1 MAVLKDEMKGFVP
14 TEQANEIVKLAVR
27 GSSTLRLAKVESMTS
42 EKKKVP
48 VMAEGAGAYWVGE
61 GKRIKTS
68 KPTWIFPELV
78 AKKLAVIIPVSKEKM
93 EDATIDVFSEL
104 KETIAEAF
112 YLAIDAAALFGI
124 NSPFEKNVFDVAA
137 EKGNLIV
144 RGTGSTFDL
153 DVSSAMGMVEDASM
167 DVNGNAAHYG
177 IKNTLRQL
185 RDKNGNMIYFP
196 GTDGQQLYNN
206 PIEFCRN
213 GAWDKKKAELIVGD
227 WNKLLVGIRKDIEYE
242 ILKEATLMETL
253 DEDGKPLSLAEQDL
267 IAIKATMRVGIL
279 QVMDGAFAVVVP
291 EDYDKDDADTDDT
304 NTDNGEEKQE
314 NG

>member
-1 MAVLKDEMKGFVP
+1 MSVLKDEMKGFVP
-14 TEQANEIVKLAVR
+14 TETADEIVKLAVR
-27 GSSTLRLAKVESMTS
+27 GSSVLRLAKVEPMTS

-48 VMAEGAGAYWVGE
+48 VMTEGAGAYWVGE

-68 KPTWIFPELV
+68 KATWIFPELV
-78 AKKLAVIIPVSKEKM
+78 AKKLAVIIPCSKEKL

-112 YLAIDAAALFGI
+112 YVAIDAAALFGI

-144 RGTGSTFDL
+144 RGTGDTFDL
-153 DVSSAMGMVEDASM
+153 DVSATMGLVEDASM
-167 DVNGNAAHYG
+167 DVNGHAAHNG

-196 GTDGQQLYNN
+196 GTDTQQLYNN

-213 GAWDKKKAELIVGD
+213 GAWDKNKAELIVGD
-227 WNKLLVGIRKDIEYE
+227 WSKLLAGIRQDIEYE
-242 ILKEATLMETL
+242 ILKEATLMDTL
-253 DEDGKPLSLAEQDL
+253 DDDGKPLSLAEQDL

-291 EDYDKDDADTDDT
+291 EDYGKSSTDDT
-304 NTDNGEEKQE
+304 DKEEQE